1 MVTHR
6 ELFLKYI
13 AQTSDAP
20 LTLEVAKAEGVYLY
34 TPEGKRICDLISGV
48 SVSNVGHSHPAVVS
62 AISEQAA
69 KYMHLMVYGELV
81 QAPQVKLAH
90 AIVKLLPPNFESVYF
105 VNSGSEAVE
114 GGVKLAKRYTG
125 RPEVVSMRNAYH
137 GSTHGALSLMGNEG
151 PKRSYRP
158 LLPGVHH
165 IDINCFDDLDRITR
179 QTACVVIEPIQGEAG
194 IIAATTD
201 YLIALRERCTQM
213 GALLIFD
220 EIQTGMGRTG
230 KMFAFE
236 RYGVVPDVLLLAK
249 ALGGGMPLGAFISS
263 KGIMDCLTNN
273 PPLGHITTFGGHP
286 VSCAASLA
294 SIDVLTR
301 SNLLDDVEAKA
312 QLFLKLLSN
321 HPQVRSIRSHGLFMA
336 VELGSFGKV
345 QQLIQQGLAK
355 GFLTDW
361 FLFCD
366 TAFRIAPPLIIAE
379 QEIKDVCGVIL
390 EALDS
395 L

>member
-1 MVTHR
+1 MLTHR
-6 ELFLKYI
+6 ELFLKHI

-20 LTLEVAKAEGVYLY
+20 LTLEVERAEGVYLY
-34 TPEGKRICDLISGV
+34 TSDNRKVCDLISGV
-48 SVSNVGHSHPAVVS
+48 SVSNVGHSHPEVVK
-62 AISEQAA
+62 AISQQAA

-81 QAPQVKLAH
+81 QAPQVKLAQ
-90 AIVKLLPPNFESVYF
+90 AIVGLLPSNFESVYF

-125 RPEVVSMRNAYH
+125 RPEIISMRNAYH

-158 LLPGVHH
+158 LLPDVQH
-165 IDINCFDDLDRITR
+165 IDINCFEDLDRITTK
-179 QTACVVIEPIQGEAG
+179 TACVIIEPIQGEAG
-194 IIAATTD
+194 IVASNID
-201 YLIALRERCTQM
+201 YLVALRERCTSM

-236 RYGVVPDVLLLAK
+236 RYGVVPDILLLAK
-249 ALGGGMPLGAFISS
+249 AFGGGMPLGAFISS
-263 KGIMDCLTNN
+263 KAIMECLTSN

-294 SIDVLTR
+294 SINVLMENR
-301 SNLLDDVEAKA
+301 LLDSIDAKA
-312 QLFLKLLSN
+312 NLFIELLSN
-321 HPQVRSIRSHGLFMA
+321 HPKILSIRSYGLFMA
-336 VELGSFGKV
+336 VELGSFDKV
-345 QQLIQQGLAK
+345 QQVIKQGLEK

-366 TAFRIAPPLIIAE
+366 TAFRIAPPLTITDD
-379 QEIKDVCGVIL
+379 EIRAVCRVIL
-390 EALDS
+390 EVLDS

>member
-1 MVTHR
+1 MLTHR
-6 ELFLKYI
+6 ELFLKHI

-20 LTLEVAKAEGVYLY
+20 LTLEVERAEGVYLY
-34 TPEGKRICDLISGV
+34 TSDNRKVCDLISGV
-48 SVSNVGHSHPAVVS
+48 SVSNVGHSHPEVVK
-62 AISEQAA
+62 AISQQAA

-81 QAPQVKLAH
+81 QAPQVKLAQ
-90 AIVKLLPPNFESVYF
+90 AIVELLPSNFESVYF

-125 RPEVVSMRNAYH
+125 RPEIISMRNAYH

-158 LLPGVHH
+158 LLPDVQH
-165 IDINCFDDLDRITR
+165 IDINYFEDLDRITTK
-179 QTACVVIEPIQGEAG
+179 TACVIIEPIQGEAG
-194 IIAATTD
+194 IVASNID
-201 YLIALRERCTQM
+201 YLVALRERCTSM

-236 RYGVVPDVLLLAK
+236 RYGVVPDILLLAK
-249 ALGGGMPLGAFISS
+249 AFGGGMPLGAFISS
-263 KGIMDCLTNN
+263 KAIMECLTSN

-294 SIDVLTR
+294 SINVLMENR
-301 SNLLDDVEAKA
+301 LLDSIAAKA
-312 QLFLKLLSN
+312 NLFLEILSN
-321 HPQVRSIRSHGLFMA
+321 HPKILSIRSYGLFMA
-336 VELGSFGKV
+336 VELGSFDKV
-345 QQLIQQGLAK
+345 QQVIKQGLEK

-366 TAFRIAPPLIIAE
+366 TAFRIAPPLTITDD
-379 QEIKDVCGVIL
+379 EIRAVCRVIL
-390 EALDS
+390 EVLDS

>member
-1 MVTHR
+1 MLTHR
-6 ELFLKYI
+6 ELFLKHI

-20 LTLEVAKAEGVYLY
+20 LTLEVERAEGVYLY
-34 TPEGKRICDLISGV
+34 TSDNRKVCDLISGV
-48 SVSNVGHSHPAVVS
+48 SVSNVGHSHPEVVK
-62 AISEQAA
+62 AISQQAA

-81 QAPQVKLAH
+81 QAPQVKLAQ
-90 AIVKLLPPNFESVYF
+90 AIVGLLPSNFESVYF

-125 RPEVVSMRNAYH
+125 RPEIISMRNAYH

-158 LLPGVHH
+158 LLPDVQHF
-165 IDINCFDDLDRITR
+165 DINCFEDLDRITTK
-179 QTACVVIEPIQGEAG
+179 TACVIIEPIQGEAG
-194 IIAATTD
+194 IVASNID
-201 YLIALRERCTQM
+201 YLVALRERCTSM
-213 GALLIFD
+213 GALLVFD

-236 RYGVVPDVLLLAK
+236 RYGVVPDILLLAK
-249 ALGGGMPLGAFISS
+249 AFGGGMPLGAFISS
-263 KGIMDCLTNN
+263 KAIMECLTSN

-294 SIDVLTR
+294 SINVLMENR
-301 SNLLDDVEAKA
+301 LLDSIAAKA
-312 QLFLKLLSN
+312 NLFLELLSN
-321 HPQVRSIRSHGLFMA
+321 HSKILSIRSYGLFMA
-336 VELGSFGKV
+336 VELGSFDKV
-345 QQLIQQGLAK
+345 QQVIKQGLEK

-366 TAFRIAPPLIIAE
+366 TAFRIAPPLTITDD
-379 QEIKDVCGVIL
+379 EIRAVCKVIL
-390 EALDS
+390 EVLDS

>member
-1 MVTHR
+1 MLTHR
-6 ELFLKYI
+6 ELFLKHI

-20 LTLEVAKAEGVYLY
+20 LTLEVERAEGVYLY
-34 TPEGKRICDLISGV
+34 TSDNRKVCDLISGV
-48 SVSNVGHSHPAVVS
+48 SVSNVGHSHPEVVK
-62 AISEQAA
+62 AISQQAA

-81 QAPQVKLAH
+81 QAPQVKLAQ
-90 AIVKLLPPNFESVYF
+90 AIVGLLPSNFESVYF

-125 RPEVVSMRNAYH
+125 RPEIISMRNAYH

-158 LLPGVHH
+158 LLPDVQHF
-165 IDINCFDDLDRITR
+165 DINCFEDLDRITTK
-179 QTACVVIEPIQGEAG
+179 TACVIIEPIQGEAG
-194 IIAATTD
+194 IVASNID
-201 YLIALRERCTQM
+201 YLVALRERCTSM
-213 GALLIFD
+213 GALLVFD

-236 RYGVVPDVLLLAK
+236 RYGVVPDILLLAK
-249 ALGGGMPLGAFISS
+249 AFGGGMPLGAFISS
-263 KGIMDCLTNN
+263 KAIMECLTSN

-294 SIDVLTR
+294 SINVLMENR
-301 SNLLDDVEAKA
+301 LLDSIDAKA
-312 QLFLKLLSN
+312 NLFIELLSN
-321 HPQVRSIRSHGLFMA
+321 HPKILSIRSYGLFMA
-336 VELGSFGKV
+336 VELGSFDKV
-345 QQLIQQGLAK
+345 QQVIKQGLEK

-366 TAFRIAPPLIIAE
+366 TAFRIAPPLTITDD
-379 QEIKDVCGVIL
+379 EIRAVCKVIL
-390 EALDS
+390 EVLDS

>member
-1 MVTHR
+1 MLTHR
-6 ELFLKYI
+6 ELFLKHI

-20 LTLEVAKAEGVYLY
+20 LTLEVERAEGVYLY
-34 TPEGKRICDLISGV
+34 TSDNRKVCDLISGV
-48 SVSNVGHSHPAVVS
+48 SVSNVGHSHPEVVK
-62 AISEQAA
+62 AISQQAA

-81 QAPQVKLAH
+81 QAPQVKLAQ
-90 AIVKLLPPNFESVYF
+90 AIVELLPSNFESVYF

-125 RPEVVSMRNAYH
+125 RPEIISMRNAYH

-158 LLPGVHH
+158 LLPDVQH
-165 IDINCFDDLDRITR
+165 IDINCFEDLDRITTK
-179 QTACVVIEPIQGEAG
+179 TACVIIEPIQGEAG
-194 IIAATTD
+194 IVASNID
-201 YLIALRERCTQM
+201 YLVALRERCTSM
-213 GALLIFD
+213 GALLVFD

-236 RYGVVPDVLLLAK
+236 RYGVVPDILLLAK
-249 ALGGGMPLGAFISS
+249 AFGGGMPLGAFISS
-263 KGIMDCLTNN
+263 KAIMECLTSN

-294 SIDVLTR
+294 SINVLMENR
-301 SNLLDDVEAKA
+301 LLDSIAAKA
-312 QLFLKLLSN
+312 NLFLELLSN
-321 HPQVRSIRSHGLFMA
+321 HSKILSIRSYGLFMA
-336 VELGSFGKV
+336 VELGSFDKV
-345 QQLIQQGLAK
+345 QQVIKQGLEK

-366 TAFRIAPPLIIAE
+366 TAFRIAPPLTITDD
-379 QEIKDVCGVIL
+379 EIRAVCRVIL
-390 EALDS
+390 EVLDS

>member
-1 MVTHR
+1 MLTHR
-6 ELFLKYI
+6 ELFLKHI

-20 LTLEVAKAEGVYLY
+20 LTLEVERAEGVYLY
-34 TPEGKRICDLISGV
+34 TSDNRKVCDLISGV
-48 SVSNVGHSHPAVVS
+48 SVSNVGHSHPEVVK
-62 AISEQAA
+62 AISQQAA

-81 QAPQVKLAH
+81 QAPQVKLAQ
-90 AIVKLLPPNFESVYF
+90 AIVELLPSNFESVYF

-125 RPEVVSMRNAYH
+125 RPEIISMRNAYH

-158 LLPGVHH
+158 LLPDVQHF
-165 IDINCFDDLDRITR
+165 DINCFEDLDRITTK
-179 QTACVVIEPIQGEAG
+179 TACVIIEPIQGEAG
-194 IIAATTD
+194 IVASNID
-201 YLIALRERCTQM
+201 YLVALRERCTSM
-213 GALLIFD
+213 GALLVFD

-236 RYGVVPDVLLLAK
+236 RYGVVPDILLLAK
-249 ALGGGMPLGAFISS
+249 AFGGGMPLGAFISS
-263 KGIMDCLTNN
+263 KAIMECLTSN

-294 SIDVLTR
+294 SINVLMENR
-301 SNLLDDVEAKA
+301 LLDSIAAKA
-312 QLFLKLLSN
+312 NLFLELLSN
-321 HPQVRSIRSHGLFMA
+321 HSKILSIRSYGLFMA
-336 VELGSFGKV
+336 VELGSFDKV
-345 QQLIQQGLAK
+345 QQVIKQGLEK

-366 TAFRIAPPLIIAE
+366 TAFRIAPPLTITDD
-379 QEIKDVCGVIL
+379 EIRAVCRVIL
-390 EALDS
+390 EVLDS

>member
-1 MVTHR
+1 MLTHR
-6 ELFLKYI
+6 ELFLKHI

-20 LTLEVAKAEGVYLY
+20 LTLEVERAEGVYLY
-34 TPEGKRICDLISGV
+34 TSDNRKVCDLISGV
-48 SVSNVGHSHPAVVS
+48 SVSNVGHSHPEVVK
-62 AISEQAA
+62 AISQQAA

-81 QAPQVKLAH
+81 QAPQVKLAQ
-90 AIVKLLPPNFESVYF
+90 AIVELLPSNFESVYF

-125 RPEVVSMRNAYH
+125 RPEIISMRNAYH

-158 LLPGVHH
+158 LLPDVQH
-165 IDINCFDDLDRITR
+165 IDINCFEDLERITTK
-179 QTACVVIEPIQGEAG
+179 TACVIIEPIQGEAG
-194 IIAATTD
+194 IVASNID
-201 YLIALRERCTQM
+201 YLVALRERCTSM
-213 GALLIFD
+213 GALLVFD

-236 RYGVVPDVLLLAK
+236 RYGVVPDILLLAK
-249 ALGGGMPLGAFISS
+249 AFGGGMPLGAFISS
-263 KGIMDCLTNN
+263 KAIMECLTSN

-294 SIDVLTR
+294 SINVLMENR
-301 SNLLDDVEAKA
+301 LLDSIAAKA
-312 QLFLKLLSN
+312 NLFLEILSN
-321 HPQVRSIRSHGLFMA
+321 HPKILSIRSYGLFMA
-336 VELGSFGKV
+336 VELGSFDKV
-345 QQLIQQGLAK
+345 QQVIKQGLEK

-366 TAFRIAPPLIIAE
+366 TAFRIAPPLTITDD
-379 QEIKDVCGVIL
+379 EIRAVCRVIL
-390 EALDS
+390 EVLDS

>member
-1 MVTHR
+1 MLTHR
-6 ELFLKYI
+6 ELFLKHI

-20 LTLEVAKAEGVYLY
+20 LTLEVERAEGVYLY
-34 TPEGKRICDLISGV
+34 TSDNRKVCDLISGV
-48 SVSNVGHSHPAVVS
+48 SVSNVGHSHPEVVK
-62 AISEQAA
+62 AISQQAA

-81 QAPQVKLAH
+81 QAPQVKLAQ
-90 AIVKLLPPNFESVYF
+90 AIVGLLPSNFESVYF

-125 RPEVVSMRNAYH
+125 RPEIISMRNAYH

-158 LLPGVHH
+158 LLPDVQHF
-165 IDINCFDDLDRITR
+165 DINCFEDLDRITTK
-179 QTACVVIEPIQGEAG
+179 TACVIIEPIQGEAG
-194 IIAATTD
+194 IVASNID
-201 YLIALRERCTQM
+201 YLVALRERCTSM
-213 GALLIFD
+213 GALLVFD

-236 RYGVVPDVLLLAK
+236 RYGVVPDILLLAK
-249 ALGGGMPLGAFISS
+249 AFGGGMPLGAFISS
-263 KGIMDCLTNN
+263 KAIMECLTSN

-294 SIDVLTR
+294 SINVLMENR
-301 SNLLDDVEAKA
+301 LLDSIAAKA
-312 QLFLKLLSN
+312 NLFLEILSN
-321 HPQVRSIRSHGLFMA
+321 HPKILSIRSYGLFMA
-336 VELGSFGKV
+336 VELGSFDKV
-345 QQLIQQGLAK
+345 QQVIKQGLEK

-366 TAFRIAPPLIIAE
+366 TAFRIAPPLTITDD
-379 QEIKDVCGVIL
+379 EIRAVCRVIL
-390 EALDS
+390 EVLDS